1 MVAEYLDCQHS
12 DIRVTEDN
20 GPTPS
25 GFKGIHL
32 GRVRNCKNSSPREPR
47 ARGLFDM
54 YQDSVAGSPRE
65 KNQSHLR
72 EPWEGRFVLDT
83 KKFCLP
89 LVKILNVPQR
99 YTDFTKAILTLQN
112 GSPDEFFK

>member
-1 MVAEYLDCQHS
+1 
-12 DIRVTEDN
+12 
-20 GPTPS
+20 
-25 GFKGIHL
+25 
-32 GRVRNCKNSSPREPR
+32 
-47 ARGLFDM
+47 M

-99 YTDFTKAILTLQN
+99 YTDFTKAILTLQMVPQMSSLN
-112 GSPDEFFK
+112 KIDLYTTYQEYTLCEVRGKYIMMSY